1 MSTSTYPHLFAPLD
15 LGFVTLPNRV
25 LMGSMHLG
33 LEEAPDGAQRLA
45 AFYRERARGGAALI
59 VTGGIAPNAAG
70 RLTPGAATLEHEEQ
84 LPHHRTVTDAVHEEG
99 GRIAL
104 QILHAGRYGA
114 HPDIVA
120 PSPIQAPISPLT
132 PRELDDAEIERTID
146 DFARTARLAR
156 LAGYDGVEIMGS
168 EGYLINQFT
177 ARRTNHRED
186 RWGGSLDN
194 RLRFPVEIVRRVREA
209 VGERFIVIY
218 RLSMLE
224 LVPEGATLDEATELA
239 RRVEA
244 AGATMINSGIGWH
257 EARVPTIA
265 SSVPRAAFAWVTQRF
280 ASAVSIPLIT
290 TNRINSPR
298 TAERLLAE
306 GGADMVSLARP
317 FLADPEFVSKAAA
330 GTPERINT
338 CIACNQACLD
348 HTFSGRPA
356 SCLVNPRAGSETEL
370 IIAPALTRKR
380 VAVVGAG
387 PAGLAC
393 ATTAASRGHE
403 VTLFEAA
410 DRIGGQLNVALQ
422 VPGKSE
428 FRETLRYFGVRI
440 EETGVELRLGH
451 RVAAEELA
459 AHDFDEVV
467 VATGVVPRRPEIPGL
482 DHPSVLGY
490 LDVLREKAPVGD
502 RVAILG
508 AGGIGFDVAEYL
520 TAPAD
525 DPGWSDAAAQDPA
538 ALDAFLE
545 HWGVD
550 RDYARAGG
558 LRTPVEER
566 PARSV
571 VMLQRKAGKLGAGLG
586 KTTGW
591 IHRTELARRGVR
603 MVPGAEYLGID
614 DAGLRVRVPHGE
626 AAPGAPESGAAEE
639 RTIAVDTIVL
649 CTGQEPAR
657 ELHGELARLGIDAR
671 LIGGADVA
679 GELDAK
685 RAIAQG
691 TRVAA
696 AL

>member
-15 LGFVTLPNRV
+15 LGFVTLPNRA

-114 HPDIVA
+114 HPDIVG

-186 RWGGSLDN
+186 RWGGSLDD

-280 ASAVSIPLIT
+280 VSAVSIPLIT

-356 SCLVNPRAGSETEL
+356 SCLVNPRAGNETEL
-370 IIAPALTRKR
+370 IIAPALTRKH

-451 RVAAEELA
+451 RVTAEELA

-467 VATGVVPRRPEIPGL
+467 VATGVVPRRPRSRASITRACSDTSTCCARRRPW
-482 DHPSVLGY
+482 
-490 LDVLREKAPVGD
+490 
-502 RVAILG
+502 AI
-508 AGGIGFDVAEYL
+508 ASRSS
-520 TAPAD
+520 APAASASTS
-525 DPGWSDAAAQDPA
+525 PS
-538 ALDAFLE
+538 
-545 HWGVD
+545 
-550 RDYARAGG
+550 
-558 LRTPVEER
+558 
-566 PARSV
+566 
-571 VMLQRKAGKLGAGLG
+571 
-586 KTTGW
+586 
-591 IHRTELARRGVR
+591 I
-603 MVPGAEYLGID
+603 
-614 DAGLRVRVPHGE
+614 
-626 AAPGAPESGAAEE
+626 
-639 RTIAVDTIVL
+639 
-649 CTGQEPAR
+649 
-657 ELHGELARLGIDAR
+657 
-671 LIGGADVA
+671 
-679 GELDAK
+679 
-685 RAIAQG
+685 
-691 TRVAA
+691 
-696 AL
+696 